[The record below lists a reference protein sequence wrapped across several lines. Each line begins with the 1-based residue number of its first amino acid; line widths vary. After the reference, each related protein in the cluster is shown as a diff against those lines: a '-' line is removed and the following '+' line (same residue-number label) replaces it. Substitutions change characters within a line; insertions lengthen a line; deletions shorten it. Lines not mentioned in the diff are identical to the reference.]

1 MFPHASHLCSVFFI
15 TFIQGKT
22 GLLRAKFQLFPK
34 IQNEGY
40 AGYQVCVDEEL
51 VLFKGSDGHPLEEA
65 VQTAVVDDVV
75 PGDDDDDDDDDDNDD
90 VVPGDDFIW
99 IF

>member
-1 MFPHASHLCSVFFI
+1 MACLEQNSNF
-15 TFIQGKT
+15 
-22 GLLRAKFQLFPK
+22 FPK

-75 PGDDDDDDDDDDNDD
+75 PGDDDDNDSDDDDDDDDDNDD

>member
-1 MFPHASHLCSVFFI
+1 MACLEKDSIF
-15 TFIQGKT
+15 
-22 GLLRAKFQLFPK
+22 FPK

-51 VLFKGSDGHPLEEA
+51 VLFKGSDSHPLEEA

-75 PGDDDDDDDDDDNDD
+75 PGDDNDDDDDHDDDDD
-90 VVPGDDFIW
+90 VVPGDDFI
-99 IF
+99 

>member
-1 MFPHASHLCSVFFI
+1 MACLEQNSNF
-15 TFIQGKT
+15 
-22 GLLRAKFQLFPK
+22 FPK

-51 VLFKGSDGHPLEEA
+51 VLFKGSDSHPLEEA

-75 PGDDDDDDDDDDNDD
+75 PGDDDDNDD
-90 VVPGDDFIW
+90 FMRVF
-99 IF
+99 